1 MDPSPSTV
9 RAPSDL
15 PPSNL
20 PPTDA
25 PNRFD
30 FEHEVQRRDSVEVA
44 IRVLPRRANIGLTT
58 FFSQSSGRMRLYQ
71 LIVALIRH
79 HSVRTANA
87 MAFDLFLALV
97 PMLALAGWALTR
109 LLVSSPEAF
118 TKGSL
123 LLDLTPSQL
132 RGFITKNFHAFDAV
146 EIAPIAVVIG
156 WWLSS
161 SAFYTMISVFEETF
175 DCKPRSWLSGRLLSM
190 GFALM
195 GMVIFLL
202 AGAIGVFITAENLSF
217 LLPLLKNLSSL
228 GLLQSIVFIASLL
241 VISAFFALLY
251 RYSIRR
257 PGKVRR
263 VWPGAITAATL
274 GAIVSISFGF
284 YVTNFAR
291 YALFYG
297 GLAAIVVLM
306 LWLWLWCGC
315 ILLGAELNIALEDM
329 RALSTKADSRSGR
342 EIF

>member
-1 MDPSPSTV
+1 MDPTPSTV

-25 PNRFD
+25 PHRFD
-30 FEHEVQRRDSVEVA
+30 LESLELRRDSVDIA
-44 IRVLPRRANIGLTT
+44 IPVLPRKANIGLAT
-58 FFSQSSGRMRLYQ
+58 FFNQSLARLRLYE

-97 PMLALAGWALTR
+97 PMLALAGWALSRT
-109 LLVSSPEAF
+109 LVASPDAF

-123 LLDLTPSQL
+123 LLDLTPTQL
-132 RGFITKNFHAFDAV
+132 RGFIDKNFHAFDAV
-146 EIAPIAVVIG
+146 EIAPLAVVIG

-161 SAFYTMISVFEETF
+161 SAFYTMIAVFEETF
-175 DCKPRSWLSGRLLSM
+175 DCKPRSWVSGRILSM
-190 GFALM
+190 GLALI
-195 GMVIFLL
+195 GMAIFLL
-202 AGAIGVFITAENLSF
+202 AGSVGVFITAENLGVLF
-217 LLPLLKNLSSL
+217 PLVQDLSRL
-228 GLLQSIVFIASLL
+228 GLLQGGAFLAAFGVTTS
-241 VISAFFALLY
+241 FFALLY
-251 RYSIRR
+251 RYAIRR
-257 PGKVRR
+257 PGRR
-263 VWPGAITAATL
+263 RRMWPGALTAATL
-274 GAIVSISFGF
+274 GTIFSLGFGYYVS
-284 YVTNFAR
+284 NFSR

-329 RALSTKADSRSGR
+329 RDLNRQSAA
-342 EIF
+342 